1 MKRIIFLLVLLPSL
15 ILTSCMDLSMNSNNF
30 TTEEVNDFEI
40 MKIGLNNTTTVE
52 YYEYICSE
60 DTNHLI
66 SSGPIDEGLVAISIT
81 DDSDSLIFSK
91 KLTNY
96 TSFDEQ
102 IFGKNG
108 IWTIKIDY
116 QKTRGNLSV
125 KLSNQ

>member
-15 ILTSCMDLSMNSNNF
+15 ILTSCMDLSLNSNNF

-81 DDSDSLIFSK
+81 DDNDSMIFSK